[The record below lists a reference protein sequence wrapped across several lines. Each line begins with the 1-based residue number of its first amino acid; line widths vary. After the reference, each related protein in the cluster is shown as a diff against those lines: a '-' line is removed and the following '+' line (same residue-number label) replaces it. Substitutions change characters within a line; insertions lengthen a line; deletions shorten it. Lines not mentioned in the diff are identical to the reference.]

1 MARTACV
8 ERQTAETSIFLELE
22 LDGSGKTDI
31 RTPVPFFNHM
41 LAQLACHG
49 LFDLHLEA
57 TGDVEVDAHHTVED
71 TGIALGEAFRQAL
84 GNKEGIRR
92 YGDRLLPMDEALV
105 SVVVDFSGR
114 SCLVFVADLPKAH
127 LGTFDVELTKEFF
140 TAFARQAGVT
150 LHIRVLYGENLHH
163 IVEAIFK
170 AFGRALDEAT
180 SLDPRVVGAPSTK
193 GQL

>member
-1 MARTACV
+1 MARTACIK
-8 ERQTAETSIFLELE
+8 RQTAETSISLELD
-22 LDGSGKTDI
+22 LDGSGRADI

-41 LAQLACHG
+41 LDQLVCHG
-49 LFDLHLEA
+49 LFDLRLEA
-57 TGDVEVDAHHTVED
+57 EGDVEVDAHHTVED

-84 GNKEGIRR
+84 GNKAGIRR

-105 SVVVDFSGR
+105 SVAIDFSGR
-114 SCLVFVADLPKAH
+114 SCLVFTADLPKAR

-140 TAFARQAGVT
+140 AAFARQAGVT

-180 SLDPRVVGAPSTK
+180 SLDPRVAGMPSTK

>member
-1 MARTACV
+1 MARTACIK
-8 ERQTAETSIFLELE
+8 RQTAETSISLELD
-22 LDGSGKTDI
+22 LDGSGKADI

-41 LAQLACHG
+41 LDQLVCHG
-49 LFDLHLEA
+49 LFDLRLEA
-57 TGDVEVDAHHTVED
+57 EGDVEVDAHHTVED

-84 GNKEGIRR
+84 GNKAGIRR

-105 SVVVDFSGR
+105 SVAIDFSGR
-114 SCLVFVADLPKAH
+114 SCLVFTADLPKAR

-140 TAFARQAGVT
+140 AAFARQAGVT

-180 SLDPRVVGAPSTK
+180 SLDPRVAGMPSTK

>member
-1 MARTACV
+1 MARTACI
-8 ERQTAETSIFLELE
+8 ERQTAETSISLELD
-22 LDGSGKTDI
+22 LDGSGRADI

-41 LAQLACHG
+41 LDQLVCHG
-49 LFDLHLEA
+49 LFDLRLEA
-57 TGDVEVDAHHTVED
+57 EGDVEVDAHHTVED

-84 GNKEGIRR
+84 GNKAGIRR

-105 SVVVDFSGR
+105 SVAIDFSGR
-114 SCLVFVADLPKAH
+114 SCLVFTADLPKAR

-140 TAFARQAGVT
+140 AAFARQAGVT

-180 SLDPRVVGAPSTK
+180 SLDPRVAGMPSTK

>member
-8 ERQTAETSIFLELE
+8 ERQTAETSISLELN
-22 LDGSGKTDI
+22 LDGSGKADI

-41 LAQLACHG
+41 LDQVVRHG
-49 LFDLHLEA
+49 LFDLRLDA
-57 TGDVEVDAHHTVED
+57 AGDVEVDAHHTVED
-71 TGIALGEAFRQAL
+71 TGIALGEAFRRAL

-92 YGDRLLPMDEALV
+92 YGDRLLPMDEALA

-114 SCLVFVADLPKAH
+114 SCLVFKADMPKAR

-180 SLDPRVVGAPSTK
+180 SLDPRVIGAPSTK

>member
-8 ERQTAETSIFLELE
+8 ERQTAETNIFLELE

-71 TGIALGEAFRQAL
+71 TGIALGEAFRRAL

-114 SCLVFVADLPKAH
+114 SCLVFTADLPKAR

>member
-71 TGIALGEAFRQAL
+71 TGIALGEAFRRAL

>member
-1 MARTACV
+1 MARTACIK
-8 ERQTAETSIFLELE
+8 RQTAETSISLELD
-22 LDGSGKTDI
+22 LDGSGKAEI

-41 LAQLACHG
+41 LDQLVCHG
-49 LFDLHLEA
+49 LFDLRLEA
-57 TGDVEVDAHHTVED
+57 EGDVEVDAHHTVED
-71 TGIALGEAFRQAL
+71 AGIALGEAFRQAL
-84 GNKEGIRR
+84 GNKAGIRR

-105 SVVVDFSGR
+105 SVAIDFSGR
-114 SCLVFVADLPKAH
+114 SCLVFTADLPKAC

-140 TAFARQAGVT
+140 AAFARQAGVT

-180 SLDPRVVGAPSTK
+180 SLDPRVAGMPSTK

>member
-1 MARTACV
+1 MARTACI
-8 ERQTAETSIFLELE
+8 ERQTAETSISLELD
-22 LDGSGKTDI
+22 LDGSGKADI

-41 LAQLACHG
+41 LDQLVCHG
-49 LFDLHLEA
+49 LFDLRLEA
-57 TGDVEVDAHHTVED
+57 EGDVEVDAHHTVED

-84 GNKEGIRR
+84 GNKAGIRR

-105 SVVVDFSGR
+105 SVAIDFSGR
-114 SCLVFVADLPKAH
+114 SCLVFTADLPKAR

-140 TAFARQAGVT
+140 AAFARQAGVT

-180 SLDPRVVGAPSTK
+180 SLDPRVAGMPSTK

>member
-8 ERQTAETSIFLELE
+8 ERQTAETSISLELD
-22 LDGSGKTDI
+22 LDGSGKADI

-41 LAQLACHG
+41 LDQVVRHG
-49 LFDLHLEA
+49 LFDLRLEA
-57 TGDVEVDAHHTVED
+57 AGDVEVDAHHTVED
-71 TGIALGEAFRQAL
+71 TGIALGEAFRRAL

-92 YGDRLLPMDEALV
+92 YGDRLLPMDEALA

-114 SCLVFVADLPKAH
+114 SCLVFKADLPKAR

-180 SLDPRVVGAPSTK
+180 GLDPRVKGTPSTK